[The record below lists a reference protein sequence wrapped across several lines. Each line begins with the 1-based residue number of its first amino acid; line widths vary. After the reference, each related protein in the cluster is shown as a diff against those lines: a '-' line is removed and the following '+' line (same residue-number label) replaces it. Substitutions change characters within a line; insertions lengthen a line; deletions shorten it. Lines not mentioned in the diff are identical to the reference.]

1 MHICVGKTFPC
12 ADGHSGKRLVDQKKK
27 KRERL
32 GVVQDQKKKKE
43 RELGWY
49 KIIISKYS
57 CLGCEPASV
66 WEVFADFSECIGDS
80 LKQTPPHTHTHTH
93 TGPLLPAV
101 MITPLVG
108 MRRNA
113 RL

>member
-12 ADGHSGKRLVDQKKK
+12 ADGHSGKRQVDQKKK
-27 KRERL
+27 KKRER
-32 GVVQDQKKKKE
+32 D
-43 RELGWY
+43 LGWY
-49 KIIISKYS
+49 KIIICKYS

-93 TGPLLPAV
+93 TQVPLLPAV